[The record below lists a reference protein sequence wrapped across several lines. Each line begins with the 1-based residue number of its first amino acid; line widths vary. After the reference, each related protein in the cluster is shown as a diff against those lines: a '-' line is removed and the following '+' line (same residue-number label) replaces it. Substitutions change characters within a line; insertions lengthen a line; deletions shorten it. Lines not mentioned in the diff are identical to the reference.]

1 MPFHSRIMGRQN
13 GGIMRPMGRMPK
25 DVFEGVSSAGHAQ
38 LTKGRRMGRN
48 TAPVEVV
55 NGIGN
60 LFYKFATKGKPVPE
74 ELHPKIPT
82 TLIPRDHAGRPMGH
96 QKAHNEAVKAHNERF
111 ESAIPDQGHQLFSK
125 VRGMNRN
132 YNRHYY

>member
-1 MPFHSRIMGRQN
+1 MPIYSRTMGRQS

-25 DVFEGVSSAGHAQ
+25 DAMEGVSSAGHAQ
-38 LTKGRRMGRN
+38 LTRGRRMGRA

-55 NGIGN
+55 NGLGN
-60 LFYKFATKGKPVPE
+60 LFYKWATKGKPVPP

-82 TLIPRDHAGRPMGH
+82 TLVLRDHAGRPHGH
-96 QKAHNEAVKAHNERF
+96 QNAHQSSINIHNERF
-111 ESAIPDQGHQLFSK
+111 ESGIEKGHQLLNRM
-125 VRGMNRN
+125 RGMNRN